1 MKKNTVAELDTTTDN
16 FLTGEEATV
25 RSIESVVQT
34 LETDASL
41 GISEAEATTRI
52 ERFGRN
58 ELEGEKST
66 PFIIKLLNQ
75 FKDFLILIL
84 IAAAIISAALN
95 EIFDASIILAIVII
109 NALLGAIQENRAE
122 KALEALKKM
131 SAPFARVKRS
141 GEIREV
147 PAAELVPGDLVE
159 LEAGDVVPA
168 DLRLIMSVNLQANE
182 SALTGE
188 SVPVSKDAMAMYE
201 EIPGIG
207 DRLNMLYSGTEITY
221 GRGEGLVVS
230 TASKTEIGKIAD
242 RLKSIETEVTPLQQ
256 NLNRLGKLLG
266 ILFLVICAIIF
277 GVGLLQGGE
286 PFALFMTAISLAVA
300 AIPEGLP
307 AVVTILLALGM
318 NRMAK
323 ENAIVK
329 RLLAVET
336 LGSVDTICSDKT
348 GTLTQNEMTVTRLYT
363 GDEHFQVSGVGYTP
377 EGEISISAVEAEG
390 EITTSAI
397 EARSEITT
405 STVEAGEEIT
415 NVDTHS
421 VLKRVLEIG
430 VLCNDAVLTKNE
442 DGETALIGDPT
453 EGAMLTVAE
462 KGGISVAGL
471 RESCPVIWELPFDSD
486 RKMMSVGCLL
496 ENNVPHSL
504 TKGAPDRVLERCDR
518 ELTSEG
524 IVELDDERREAILAQ
539 NIGFA
544 KQALRVLGFA
554 YRTHDDETFAGAE
567 SDMIFAG
574 LMGMIDPARPEAR
587 DAIATCHEAGISVVM
602 ITGDHQATA
611 AAIADDLQLREPD
624 DLVLSGKELEAMS
637 DDDLTEAAKSTTVYA
652 RVSPEHKVRIVEA
665 LKRSDRIVSMTGD
678 GVNDAPALKRAD
690 IGVAMG
696 ITGTEVAK
704 GAADMILTDDNFGTI
719 VSAVEEGRVIYAN
732 IRKVVGFLLSCNIGE
747 ILVIFITSM
756 IMGPKFTP
764 LLPVQLLW
772 LNLVTDSFPA
782 LALGRE
788 RAEEGIMLRPPR
800 RKDDRILD
808 KHMTWSIV
816 VQAIAIFIT
825 VFAAFNIGRFFYPD
839 NLIVNGKIALDQTV
853 SAFSFM
859 PLADTAPSWGARTY
873 AFVGLIL
880 AEILRVFSSRSEYLS
895 VFKQGFFSNATL
907 NKAVLLS
914 TVMTLFVV
922 YVPFID
928 VYFKTTPLVLR
939 DWGILLAL
947 ILLPFF
953 AGELFKKVY
962 HRKKRGVRA

>member
-1 MKKNTVAELDTTTDN
+1 MIEKTDTATDTIAESP
-16 FLTGEEATV
+16 LTGEKAATLPIQEV
-25 RSIESVVQT
+25 IQT
-34 LETDASL
+34 LKTDASQ
-41 GISEAEATTRI
+41 GITEQEAASRLAH
-52 ERFGRN
+52 FGRN
-58 ELEGEKST
+58 ELAGEKST
-66 PFIIKLLNQ
+66 PFAVKLLNQ

-84 IAAAIISAALN
+84 IAAAVISAVLN
-95 EIFDASIILAIVII
+95 EIFDASIILAIVVI

-131 SAPFARVKRS
+131 SAPFARVKRD
-141 GEIREV
+141 GEVRQV

-168 DLRLIMSVNLQANE
+168 DLRLIMSANLQANE

-188 SVPVSKDAMAMYE
+188 SVPVQKDASALYE
-201 EIPGIG
+201 EVPGIG
-207 DRLNMLYSGTEITY
+207 DRHNMLYSSTEVTY
-221 GRGEGLVVS
+221 GRGEGLVVT

-256 NLNRLGKLLG
+256 NLNRLGKILG
-266 ILFLVICAIIF
+266 ILFLVICAVIF

-348 GTLTQNEMTVTRLYT
+348 GTLTQNEMTVVRLYA
-363 GDEHFQVSGVGYTP
+363 GGEHFRVSGVGYTP
-377 EGEISISAVEAEG
+377 QGD
-390 EITTSAI
+390 ITTVPDGGERADL
-397 EARSEITT
+397 SEGTPESGAGAT
-405 STVEAGEEIT
+405 AGETTAERAAET
-415 NVDTHS
+415 VASHE
-421 VLKRVLEIG
+421 VLRRVLEIG
-430 VLCNDAVLTKNE
+430 VLCNDAVLTE
-442 DGETALIGDPT
+442 GEAGETAMIGDPT

-462 KGGISVAGL
+462 KGGISVTAL
-471 RESCPVIWELPFDSD
+471 RRACPVVWELPFDSE

-496 ENNVPHSL
+496 EDNIPHSL
-504 TKGAPDRVLERCDR
+504 TKGAPDRVLEACDR
-518 ELTSEG
+518 ELTSQG
-524 IVELDDERREAILAQ
+524 IVPLSPERREFILSQ
-539 NIGFA
+539 NIRFA
-544 KQALRVLGFA
+544 SQALRVLGFA
-554 YRTHDDETFAGAE
+554 YRTHDSEMFEGAE
-567 SDMIFAG
+567 TAMVFAG

-587 DAIATCHEAGISVVM
+587 DAIETCHQAGISVVM

-611 AAIADDLQLREPD
+611 AAIADDLKLRTSDE
-624 DLVLSGKELEAMS
+624 LVLSGKEIEAMT
-637 DDDLTEAAKSTTVYA
+637 DDQLTEAAKSTTVYA

-719 VSAVEEGRVIYAN
+719 VSAVEEGRVIYSN
-732 IRKVVGFLLSCNIGE
+732 IRKVVGFLLSCNFGE

-756 IMGPKFTP
+756 ILGPNFTP

-788 RAEEGIMLRPPR
+788 SAEDGIMLRPPR
-800 RKDDRILD
+800 RKEDRILD
-808 KHMTWSIV
+808 KNMTWSILI
-816 VQAIAIFIT
+816 QAIAIFIT
-825 VFAAFNIGRFFYPD
+825 VFAAFNIGRLLYPD
-839 NLIVNGKIALDQTV
+839 HLIVNGEIAFDRTV
-853 SAFSFM
+853 SSFALF
-859 PLADTAPSWGARTY
+859 PLADTAPSWGARTF
-873 AFVGLIL
+873 AFVALIL

-895 VFKQGFFSNATL
+895 VFRQGFFSNATL

-914 TVMTLFVV
+914 TVLTLLVV
-922 YVPFID
+922 YIPFID
-928 VYFKTTPLVLR
+928 VYFKTIPLAAR
-939 DWGILLAL
+939 DWGILIGL

-953 AGELFKKVY
+953 AGELYKKLY
-962 HRKKRGVRA
+962 RRKIMQR

>member
-1 MKKNTVAELDTTTDN
+1 MKKTTVIENETTSDSI
-16 FLTGEEATV
+16 LTGEEASV
-25 RSIESVVQT
+25 RSIECVVEK
-34 LETDASL
+34 LGTDASS
-41 GISEAEATTRI
+41 GITEAEAASRL

-58 ELEGEKST
+58 ELEGEKGT
-66 PFIIKLLNQ
+66 PFIVKLLNQ

-84 IAAAIISAALN
+84 IVAAIISAALG
-95 EIFDASIILAIVII
+95 EIFDASIILAIVVI
-109 NALLGAIQENRAE
+109 NAFLGAIQENRAE

-131 SAPFARVKRS
+131 SAPFARVKRG
-141 GEIREV
+141 GEVLEI

-159 LEAGDVVPA
+159 LIAGDVVPA
-168 DLRLIMSVNLQANE
+168 DLRIVVSANLQANE

-188 SVPVSKDAMAMYE
+188 SVPVPKDATVLYDE
-201 EIPGIG
+201 VPGIG

-221 GRGEGLVVS
+221 GRGEGVVVS

-242 RLKSIETEVTPLQQ
+242 RLKSIETEITPLQI
-256 NLNRLGKLLG
+256 NLNRLGKVLG

-277 GVGLLQGGE
+277 VVGLLQGGE
-286 PFALFMTAISLAVA
+286 PLALFMTAISLAVA

-336 LGSVDTICSDKT
+336 LGCVDTICSDKT
-348 GTLTQNEMTVTRLYT
+348 GTLTQNEMTVTRLYA
-363 GDEHFQVSGVGYTP
+363 GDDHFHVSGVGYAPSGDIKRGDASGTDDAT
-377 EGEISISAVEAEG
+377 SSAAL
-390 EITTSAI
+390 
-397 EARSEITT
+397 R
-405 STVEAGEEIT
+405 
-415 NVDTHS
+415 
-421 VLKRVLEIG
+421 RVLEIG
-430 VLCNDAVLTKNE
+430 ALCNDAVLTNSE
-442 DGETALIGDPT
+442 EGGVTMIGDPT

-462 KGGISVAGL
+462 KGGISVTGL

-486 RKMMSVGCLL
+486 RKMMTVGCLL
-496 ENNVPHSL
+496 ENGVPHSL
-504 TKGAPDRVLERCDR
+504 TKGAPDRVLDNCDR
-518 ELTSEG
+518 ELTEEG
-524 IVELDDERREAILAQ
+524 IVALSDARREAILEH
-539 NIGFA
+539 NMNYA

-554 YRTHDDETFAGAE
+554 YRTHDDETFEGAE
-567 SDMIFAG
+567 SGMIFAG
-574 LMGMIDPARPEAR
+574 MMGMIDPARPEAR

-611 AAIADDLQLREPD
+611 AAIADDLKLRKED

-637 DDDLTEAAKSTTVYA
+637 DDDLTEAAKSATVYA

-719 VSAVEEGRVIYAN
+719 VNAVEEGRVIYSN
-732 IRKVVGFLLSCNIGE
+732 IRKVVNFLLSCNVGE
-747 ILVIFITSM
+747 ILVIFITTM
-756 IMGPKFTP
+756 IMGPSFTP

-788 RAEEGIMLRPPR
+788 QAEEGIMLQPPR
-800 RKDDRILD
+800 RKSDRILD
-808 KHMTWSIV
+808 KNMAWSIV
-816 VQAIAIFIT
+816 VQAIALFCT
-825 VFAAFNIGRFFYPD
+825 VFAAFNIGRFLYPD
-839 NLIVNGKIALDQTV
+839 NLIVNGEVALDRTV
-853 SAFSFM
+853 SLFSLI
-859 PLADTAPSWGARTY
+859 PLADTVPSWGARTF
-873 AFVGLIL
+873 AFVSLTL
-880 AEILRVFSSRSEYLS
+880 AEILRVFSSRSETVS

-907 NKAVLLS
+907 NKASLLS
-914 TVMTLFVV
+914 LGLALLVV
-922 YVPFID
+922 NVPFID
-928 VYFKTTPLVLR
+928 KYFKTIPLNLR
-939 DWGILLAL
+939 DWGILVAL

-953 AGELFKKVY
+953 AGELFKSVY
-962 HRKKRGVRA
+962 HRRETKV